1 MNQVLSQDEV
11 DALLKGVTSDQP
23 EQAEAA
29 SPKSAPTQ
37 PDGIQVRP
45 VSEVAPYDFS
55 RSENSSIA
63 RLPGLEVIFSN
74 FSRRLQS
81 MFASELGKSV
91 DVNFQGMEVLS
102 YENLIQRLPLP
113 ASIHAVRLEPLR
125 GIATFVVEA
134 RLAFAMIELFFGGS
148 GQKAIKIEGRDFTPI
163 ETRFLGK
170 FVERMLRGMEEAWQ
184 AVIKLRGRYLR
195 SELNP
200 YLLNAGGLGDAV
212 VSAAYIVNMS
222 PISGTV
228 LFSLPIAG
236 IEEVRDRL
244 KSGAPIAD
252 DSENTGNVGCLQQPL
267 LNTAVNV
274 QVVVDVVSMTVD
286 EILKLRQGD
295 IIQLNARS
303 LDEVE
308 LRVEGKRK
316 FTGKGAQRDGNK
328 VFIASE
334 RCQ

>member
-1 MNQVLSQDEV
+1 MSQVLSQDEV
-11 DALLKGVTSDQP
+11 DALLKGVAGDQP
-23 EQAEAA
+23 QPAEQGKSELLARDSQAGSTEAVAEM
-29 SPKSAPTQ
+29 
-37 PDGIQVRP
+37 GR
-45 VSEVAPYDFS
+45 YDFT
-55 RSENSSIA
+55 RAENSSIA

-91 DVNFQGMEVLS
+91 DINFQGMEVLS

-125 GIATFVVEA
+125 GIATFVIEA

-148 GQKAIKIEGRDFTPI
+148 GQKAVKIEGRDFTPI

-184 AVIKLRGRYLR
+184 TVVKLRGRYIR

-212 VSAAYIVNMS
+212 ISATYTINMS

-228 LFSLPIAG
+228 LFSLPISG

-252 DSENTGNVGCLQQPL
+252 DSENPGNIGCLQQPL
-267 LNTAVNV
+267 LNTDVNV
-274 QVVVDVVSMTVD
+274 QVIVDVISMTVD

-295 IIQLNARS
+295 IIQLNARG

-316 FTGKGAQRDGNK
+316 FTGKGAQRNGNK
-328 VFIASE
+328 VFITSE
-334 RCQ
+334 RSQ